1 MNLESPKINLSKSS
15 EEVFSYLSDVRNF
28 EHLMPENIDK
38 FEAQEDSFLF
48 ALKGMPEIRL
58 KMQETESPK
67 KVVLGSA
74 SEKFPFTLTA
84 EIEGSSPDN
93 CSAQLH
99 FEGEFNPMVAMMVK
113 NPLQKFIN
121 TLSENIQKNN

>member
-1 MNLESPKINLSKSS
+1 MNLESPKISLSKSS
-15 EEVFSYLSDVRNF
+15 QEVFGFLSDVKNF
-28 EHLMPENIDK
+28 EQLMPENIDK

-58 KMQETESPK
+58 KMQETDSPK

-84 EIEGSSPDN
+84 DIEETSVDSCN
-93 CSAQLH
+93 AQLR
-99 FEGEFNPMVAMMVK
+99 FEGEFNPTVAMMVK
-113 NPLQKFIN
+113 NP
-121 TLSENIQKNN
+121 